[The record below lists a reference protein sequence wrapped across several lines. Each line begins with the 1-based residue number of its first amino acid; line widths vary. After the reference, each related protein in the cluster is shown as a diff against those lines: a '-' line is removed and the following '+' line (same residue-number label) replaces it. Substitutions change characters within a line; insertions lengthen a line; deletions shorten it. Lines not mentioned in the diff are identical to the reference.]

1 MSKSVHFIRL
11 KIVFHLCTE
20 HLYFQHVHILSLFR
34 GRFTS
39 SAGDNGRSWLRGFV
53 TAYSV
58 HRCVCVMSEHEVNP
72 VLVFAGFI
80 ASVALVFAVITSS
93 IALYRRTRQRHL
105 SSSAVTVLATRR
117 PDKQDGTVATS
128 NRRPTPV
135 CRDVMRLTPVD
146 DDRKA
151 SSRNSAWS
159 VQLGHTQCTVGLA
172 GGVCCNDL

>member
-1 MSKSVHFIRL
+1 VDVSPVALETVGDRTPLPSVALPLHT
-11 KIVFHLCTE
+11 VYTG
-20 HLYFQHVHILSLFR
+20 V
-34 GRFTS
+34 
-39 SAGDNGRSWLRGFV
+39 
-53 TAYSV
+53 
-58 HRCVCVMSEHEVNP
+58 CVCVMSEHEVNP

-151 SSRNSAWS
+151 SSRNSA
-159 VQLGHTQCTVGLA
+159 
-172 GGVCCNDL
+172 